1 MVNNNRSHE
10 KILTIMVQVIKKG
23 LETSVQDYPG
33 RIGTLNQ
40 GFPSSGP
47 MDSWSFRL
55 ANVLVENDP
64 GTAALECQFMG
75 PTLKFNSDRII
86 AITGADMS
94 PKIDGKAVPLWESLE
109 VKKDQ
114 ILEMAFA
121 TIGARSYIAFA
132 GGINTT
138 PWLGSRSTFHKAGVG
153 GVDGKAIQEGQII
166 PLNKSKSVAGRKIN
180 KNSIPEM
187 STNKKWSIEVVKGPN
202 DDWIDEKG
210 HKMFLNSDWK
220 LQSKSDRTGYRLDG
234 PNWSFAEKATNKG
247 LEHGTFPSNIIDQG
261 YPAGAIN
268 LAGQT
273 PIILVNDGPSMGG
286 FIVPYTVPSAAFWK
300 LGQAKP
306 GDSFNFIEISV
317 EKAQELRTEQS
328 AICSE
333 TSLLSSKNKNIINEK
348 KPTIKIDKIKI
359 IDFDKEK
366 MNEKIRNKLIEKRGM
381 KNIKVRF
388 FD

>member
-1 MVNNNRSHE
+1 
-10 KILTIMVQVIKKG
+10 MVQVIKKG

-75 PTLKFNSDRII
+75 PTLKFNSDRVI

-109 VKKDQ
+109 IKKDQ
-114 ILEMAFA
+114 ILEMTFS

-153 GVDGKAIQEGQII
+153 GIDGKAIQEGQII

-180 KNSIPEM
+180 KKSIPEI

-234 PNWSFAEKATNKG
+234 PNWSFTEKATNKG

-328 AICSE
+328 IICSE
-333 TSLLSSKNKNIINEK
+333 TSILSSKNKNIINEK
-348 KPTIKIDKIKI
+348 KPSIKIDKIKI

-366 MNEKIRNKLIEKRGM
+366 MNEKIRNKLIERRGI

>member
-1 MVNNNRSHE
+1 MV
-10 KILTIMVQVIKKG
+10 KVIKKG

-33 RIGTLNQ
+33 RIGALNL
-40 GFPSSGP
+40 GFPPSGP

-55 ANVLVENDP
+55 ANVLVENEP

-75 PTLKFNSDRII
+75 PTLKFNSDRVI

-94 PKIDGKAVPLWESLE
+94 PKIDGTPVPLWQSLE

-114 ILEMAFA
+114 VLEMAFA
-121 TIGARSYIAFA
+121 TIGARSYIAFS

-153 GVDGKAIQEGQII
+153 GIDGKAIQDGQII
-166 PLNKSKSVAGRKIN
+166 PLNKSKSITGRKI
-180 KNSIPEM
+180 KKTSIPVM
-187 STNKKWSIEVVKGPN
+187 STNKKWSVEVVKGPN
-202 DDWIDEKG
+202 DDWVDEKG

-220 LQSKSDRTGYRLDG
+220 LQSKSDRTGYRLEG
-234 PNWSFAEKATNKG
+234 PKWSFTEKATNKG

-261 YPAGAIN
+261 YPVGAIN

-286 FIVPYTVPSAAFWK
+286 FIVPYTVPSASFWK

-306 GDSFNFIEISV
+306 GDSFNFVEISV
-317 EKAQELRTEQS
+317 EKAQTLRTEQTT
-328 AICSE
+328 ICSE
-333 TSLLSSKNKNIINEK
+333 VSLVSSNKQNILIRKKQIN
-348 KPTIKIDKIKI
+348 KIDHIKI

-366 MNEKIRNKLIEKRGM
+366 LDEKIRNKMMEKKGM

-388 FD
+388 FN

>member
-1 MVNNNRSHE
+1 
-10 KILTIMVQVIKKG
+10 MVQVIKKG

-33 RIGTLNQ
+33 RIGTLNL
-40 GFPSSGP
+40 GFPPSGP

-55 ANVLVENDP
+55 ANVLVENEP
-64 GTAALECQFMG
+64 GAAALECQFMG

-86 AITGADMS
+86 AITGANMS
-94 PKIDGKAVPLWESLE
+94 PKINGTPVPLWESLE

-114 ILEMAFA
+114 VLEMAFA
-121 TIGARSYIAFA
+121 TVGARSYIAFS

-153 GVDGKAIQEGQII
+153 GIEGKAIQEGQII
-166 PLNKSKSVAGRKIN
+166 PLNKSKSVAGRKIK
-180 KNSIPEM
+180 KNSIPVI
-187 STNKKWSIEVVKGPN
+187 STNKKWSVEVVKGPN
-202 DDWIDEKG
+202 DDWVDEKG

-234 PNWSFAEKATNKG
+234 PNWTFTEKATHKG

-261 YPAGAIN
+261 YPVGAIN

-286 FIVPYTVPSAAFWK
+286 FIVPYTVPSASFWK

-306 GDSFNFIEISV
+306 GDSFNFVEISV
-317 EKAQELRTEQS
+317 EQAQTLRAEQTI
-328 AICSE
+328 ICSDA
-333 TSLLSSKNKNIINEK
+333 SLVSSNEENILIRK
-348 KPTIKIDKIKI
+348 KPIKKIDHIKIV
-359 IDFDKEK
+359 DFDKEK
-366 MNEKIRNKLIEKRGM
+366 LDEKIRNKMMEKKGM

-388 FD
+388 FN

>member
-1 MVNNNRSHE
+1 MV
-10 KILTIMVQVIKKG
+10 KVIKKG

-33 RIGTLNQ
+33 RIGTLNL
-40 GFPSSGP
+40 GFPPSGP

-55 ANVLVENDP
+55 ANVLVENEP

-75 PTLKFNSDRII
+75 PTLKFNSDRVI

-94 PKIDGKAVPLWESLE
+94 PKIDGAPVPLWESLE

-114 ILEMAFA
+114 VLEMAFA
-121 TIGARSYIAFA
+121 TIGARSYIAFS

-153 GVDGKAIQEGQII
+153 GIDGKAIQDGQII
-166 PLNKSKSVAGRKIN
+166 PLNKSKSVTGRKI
-180 KNSIPEM
+180 KKTSIPVM
-187 STNKKWSIEVVKGPN
+187 STNKKWSVEVVKGPN
-202 DDWIDEKG
+202 DDWVDEKG

-220 LQSKSDRTGYRLDG
+220 LQSKSDRTGYRLEG
-234 PNWSFAEKATNKG
+234 PKWSFTEKATNKG

-261 YPAGAIN
+261 YPVGAIN

-286 FIVPYTVPSAAFWK
+286 FIVPYTVPSASFWK

-306 GDSFNFIEISV
+306 GDSFNFVEISV
-317 EKAQELRTEQS
+317 EKAQTLRTEQTT
-328 AICSE
+328 ICSE
-333 TSLLSSKNKNIINEK
+333 ASLVSSNKQDILIKKKQIN
-348 KPTIKIDKIKI
+348 KIDHIKI

-366 MNEKIRNKLIEKRGM
+366 LNEKIRNKMMEKKGM

-388 FD
+388 FN

>member
-1 MVNNNRSHE
+1 MV
-10 KILTIMVQVIKKG
+10 KVIKKG
-23 LETSVQDYPG
+23 LETSIQDYPG
-33 RIGTLNQ
+33 RIGTLNL
-40 GFPSSGP
+40 GFPPSGP

-55 ANVLVENDP
+55 ANVLVENEP

-75 PTLKFNSDRII
+75 PTLKFNSDRVI

-94 PKIDGKAVPLWESLE
+94 PKIDGSPVPLWESLE

-114 ILEMAFA
+114 VLEMAFA
-121 TIGARSYIAFA
+121 TIGARSYIAFS

-153 GVDGKAIQEGQII
+153 GIDGKAIQDGQII
-166 PLNKSKSVAGRKIN
+166 PLNKSKSVAGRKI
-180 KNSIPEM
+180 KKSSIPVM
-187 STNKKWSIEVVKGPN
+187 STNKKWSVEVVKGPN
-202 DDWIDEKG
+202 DDWVDEKG

-234 PNWSFAEKATNKG
+234 PNWTFTKKATHKG

-261 YPAGAIN
+261 YPVGAIN

-286 FIVPYTVPSAAFWK
+286 FIVPYTVPSASFWK

-306 GDSFNFIEISV
+306 GDSFNFVEISV
-317 EKAQELRTEQS
+317 EKAQTLRAEQTT
-328 AICSE
+328 ICSE
-333 TSLLSSKNKNIINEK
+333 ASLVSSGKQDILIRKKQIN
-348 KPTIKIDKIKI
+348 KIDHIKVV
-359 IDFDKEK
+359 DFDKEK
-366 MNEKIRNKLIEKRGM
+366 LDEKIRNKMMEKKGM

-388 FD
+388 FN

>member
-1 MVNNNRSHE
+1 
-10 KILTIMVQVIKKG
+10 MVQVIKKG

-33 RIGTLNQ
+33 RIGTLNL
-40 GFPSSGP
+40 GFPPSGP

-55 ANVLVENDP
+55 ANVLVQNEP
-64 GTAALECQFMG
+64 GAAALECQFMG

-86 AITGADMS
+86 SITGANMS
-94 PKIDGKAVPLWESLE
+94 PKIDGTSVPLWESLE

-121 TIGARSYIAFA
+121 TVGARSYIAFS
-132 GGINTT
+132 GGINTE

-153 GVDGKAIQEGQII
+153 GIKGKAIQNGQTI
-166 PLNKSKSVAGRKIN
+166 PLNKSKSVAGRKI
-180 KNSIPEM
+180 KKSSIPVM
-187 STNKKWSIEVVKGPN
+187 SKNKKWSIEVVKGPN
-202 DDWIDEKG
+202 DDWVDEKG

-220 LQSKSDRTGYRLDG
+220 LQSKSDRTGYRLEG
-234 PNWSFAEKATNKG
+234 PKWTFTEKATHKG

-261 YPAGAIN
+261 YPVGAIN

-286 FIVPYTVPSAAFWK
+286 FIVPYTVPSASFWK

-306 GDSFNFIEISV
+306 GDSLNFKEITV
-317 EKAQELRTEQS
+317 EQAQILRAEQTV
-328 AICSE
+328 ICSE
-333 TSLLSSKNKNIINEK
+333 TSIESSYQENKLISK
-348 KPTIKIDKIKI
+348 KQIKKIDHIKVV
-359 IDFDKEK
+359 DFDKEK
-366 MNEKIRNKLIEKRGM
+366 LNEKIRNKMMEKRGM

-388 FD
+388 FN

>member
-1 MVNNNRSHE
+1 
-10 KILTIMVQVIKKG
+10 MVQVIKKG

-153 GVDGKAIQEGQII
+153 GIDGKAIQEGQII

-210 HKMFLNSDWK
+210 HTMFLNSDWK

-333 TSLLSSKNKNIINEK
+333 TSLLTSKNKNIINEK
-348 KPTIKIDKIKI
+348 KPNIKIDKIKI

-366 MNEKIRNKLIEKRGM
+366 INEKIRNKLIEKRGM